1 MKKTCIGLIACL
13 LAVLLVGCGTDNVD
27 VAKSYE
33 ISEVGFWTDGTYVE
47 TASGRNGDFEVT
59 VVIKNGNIE
68 NIYVGE
74 NEETPDKGGKV
85 IEQLPEKMKTAQ
97 SYNVDA
103 ISGATVTSKGL
114 KDAVA
119 RCLEQASQEE

>member
-1 MKKTCIGLIACL
+1 MKKIIVCL
-13 LAVLLVGCGTDNVD
+13 LAVLLVGCGTNDTNPVE
-27 VAKSYE
+27 SYE
-33 ISEVGFWTDGTYVE
+33 ISEVGSWKDGTYVE

-68 NIYVGE
+68 NISVGG

-103 ISGATVTSKGL
+103 ISGATVTSEGI

-119 RCLEQASQEE
+119 KCLEQASQ